1 MVKTL
6 EVQTSEFVDLKKFR
20 EDIKKYN
27 DSIDDRNYSNETY
40 MCDCDSFGGG
50 DAPCDCNR

>member
-27 DSIDDRNYSNETY
+27 DPVDKDYSNKTY

-50 DAPCDCNR
+50 DPPCDCNR